1 MDDVQVIPTK
11 QVHYI
16 LPVSTIEVENNISI
30 IMFKDTIHKVWWQND
45 KYKVLTWAA
54 LYVVETN

>member
-1 MDDVQVIPTK
+1 MIPTK

-16 LPVSTIEVENNISI
+16 LPVSIIEVENNISI